1 MYIFLYGC
9 EAWTLTADLQRRI
22 NALEMRYFRKILNI
36 SYTAHITNDAV
47 CNKISAVIGPYED
60 LLTSIKKRK
69 LRWYGHV
76 ARSGGLAKTLMQGT
90 VQEERKIG
98 RQRKRSRDG

>member
-1 MYIFLYGC
+1 MRSLAMSVFLYGC

-22 NALEMRYFRKILNI
+22 NALEMRCFRKILNI
-36 SYTAHITNDAV
+36 SYTAHITNEAV
-47 CNKISAVIGPYED
+47 RNKISAVIGSYEE

-76 ARSGGLAKTLMQGT
+76 TSL
-90 VQEERKIG
+90 
-98 RQRKRSRDG
+98 